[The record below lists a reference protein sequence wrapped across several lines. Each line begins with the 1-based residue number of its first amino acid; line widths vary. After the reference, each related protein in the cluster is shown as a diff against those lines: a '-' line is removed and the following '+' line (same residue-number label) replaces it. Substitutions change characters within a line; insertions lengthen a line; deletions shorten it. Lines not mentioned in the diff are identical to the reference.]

1 MCEADR
7 GILGCEG
14 VGEMIGPR
22 ALFICHF
29 SSVVRYLL
37 PLVEPAFVF
46 RGLNQGAKS
55 GVNGKTQQEALET
68 CEVPLVEPPFSTGTS
83 IPIR

>member
-1 MCEADR
+1 MREVDR
-7 GILGCEG
+7 GFLGCEG
-14 VGEMIGPR
+14 VGETTGPR

-46 RGLNQGAKS
+46 RGLDREAKS
-55 GVNGKTQQEALET
+55 AVNGKTQQEALDT
-68 CEVPLVEPPFSTGTS
+68 CEVPMEELPFSIGTS